1 MKVFDYMSDIY
12 VIGRMNMD
20 MTVVA
25 SRFPELGETVNGQ
38 SFSTAYGGKGANQ
51 AVAAA
56 RLGANV
62 KMCACTGKD
71 VYGEEL
77 KKALENDGVNTD
89 FVYESGSSTG
99 VAVITLVDGDNTII
113 VAKGANAD
121 VSIKQAELFLKNAK
135 PGDILLAQLETDF
148 ETVEYALKTAK
159 INKMIT
165 VLNPAPADALSS
177 SLCEY
182 CDYIIPNETELK
194 TITSNADIDFS
205 LKLIKEKYGCVPIVT
220 LGSEGCAYYSENGVN
235 HLPCS
240 KVKAVDTT
248 GAGDTFCGAFCAAL
262 SKGSQIEDCL
272 KFALKCATL
281 SVTRKGAQPSLPYLS
296 EIE

>member
-1 MKVFDYMSDIY
+1 
-12 VIGRMNMD
+12 MNMD

-62 KMCACTGKD
+62 KMCACKGKD

-135 PGDILLAQLETDF
+135 LGDILLAQLETDF

-182 CDYIIPNETELK
+182 CDYIIPNEK
-194 TITSNADIDFS
+194 NAAPEFNVAKEIEDIKYVNDMNVQFN
-205 LKLIKEKYGCVPIVT
+205 KLIKEHAH
-220 LGSEGCAYYSENGVN
+220 LVN
-235 HLPCS
+235 FQNT
-240 KVKAVDTT
+240 KQTK
-248 GAGDTFCGAFCAAL
+248 
-262 SKGSQIEDCL
+262 
-272 KFALKCATL
+272 
-281 SVTRKGAQPSLPYLS
+281 
-296 EIE
+296 